1 MSDLKL
7 QTSRLILVPICES
20 DWPFFLQ
27 LYRDL
32 QVMRYISEQVSDA
45 VVRSHFESRLQ
56 QWHTTSTHWLCLTVV
71 EKKYGHQ
78 IGTVGLRPRQE
89 PTVQAEL
96 GYKILPSWQGQG
108 FASEAVNAVL
118 DFALNTC
125 RFHKITA
132 TVTAGNDASVKLLE
146 KLGFKK
152 ESCLRDNYRLNG
164 LWYDDLKFGLYE
176 SERPQ
181 NQI

>member
-45 VVRSHFESRLQ
+45 VVRAHFESRLQ

-71 EKKYGHQ
+71 EKEYDHQ
-78 IGTVGLRPRQE
+78 IRTIGLRPR
-89 PTVQAEL
+89 
-96 GYKILPSWQGQG
+96 
-108 FASEAVNAVL
+108 
-118 DFALNTC
+118 
-125 RFHKITA
+125 
-132 TVTAGNDASVKLLE
+132 
-146 KLGFKK
+146 
-152 ESCLRDNYRLNG
+152 
-164 LWYDDLKFGLYE
+164 
-176 SERPQ
+176 
-181 NQI
+181 